1 MNRRRDVGRAMRRVL
16 AICADQ
22 APVLLPAAAVVFVFT
37 AILATALAAL
47 SAALTLIAVVLL
59 LAWASSPDNPR

>member
-1 MNRRRDVGRAMRRVL
+1 MKRSPDVGAVMRRVL

-22 APVLLPAAAVVFVFT
+22 APVLFPAAFVVFVFT

-47 SAALTLIAVVLL
+47 ASALTLIAVVIC
-59 LAWASSPDNPR
+59 LAWTSSPG

>member
-1 MNRRRDVGRAMRRVL
+1 MRRVL

-22 APVLLPAAAVVFVFT
+22 APVLFPAAFVVFVFT

-47 SAALTLIAVVLL
+47 ASALTLIAVVIC
-59 LAWASSPDNPR
+59 LAWTSSPG